1 MDFVLWVS
9 RVMHIMSVVVW
20 LGGLIF
26 LNTLLLPIA
35 AYHKET
41 RITTVLE
48 AQRRFLPFVWSSVWT
63 ILITGM
69 LLMVLSPRFLW
80 FDFSTRWSQLLVA
93 KQVAFLL
100 LLFFSWQAGKVL
112 KRLDESR
119 ASDDEAFEGWR
130 LTFQK
135 VVRRSILW
143 GIVALL
149 CAAGMAVM

>member
-9 RVMHIMSVVVW
+9 RVMHIISVVAW

-35 AYHKET
+35 AHHKET
-41 RITTVLE
+41 RSTTVIE
-48 AQRRFLPFVWSSVWT
+48 VQRRFLPFVWSSVWT
-63 ILITGM
+63 ILITGI
-69 LLMVLSPRFLW
+69 LLMLLSPRFLW
-80 FDFSTRWSQLLVA
+80 FDLSTLWYQLLVA

-100 LLFFSWQAGKVL
+100 LLFFSWQTGKVL
-112 KRLDESR
+112 ERLEETR
-119 ASDDEAFEGWR
+119 GSDDEIFEGWR

-135 VVRRSILW
+135 LVRRSIFW

-149 CAAGMAVM
+149 CAAGMAVV